1 MSVKRWSWSEATWL
15 LIAALLA
22 GSELAWAYLVLAWY
36 SRLPATAFARTALS
50 WPAAA
55 LLLALAVVTAR
66 RLLRSPWNEQRAAA
80 AVLVAGL
87 LVVPTT
93 VWLEYG
99 HRPPHATDVLRLPDR
114 LAHAPAA
121 ASALLFGAFLWWR
134 GAAIARS
141 PLHFDD
147 AYERLVLGVAAL
159 IAVLVLGAATGAA
172 PDHAVTAALVLQ
184 FFACILPALAI
195 TRLADIRR
203 QRVVDAAGPM
213 LSREWLTV
221 LGLTVAGILAMAV
234 LLAGTVS
241 ADVARALTAVMD
253 AGSMLLIVLVY
264 AVALPMGLVAA
275 VVIWLLRGLLALLG
289 GGHPPPPQPLP
300 SLDEFRQQASTTTH
314 HLPPVLLLTGK
325 WLLLGLVLAVVAAV
339 IVRAVFRYRRGPDE
353 EYHEVRE
360 SLWPSGGLLSLIG
373 RWLRRL
379 LQRLG
384 GRWRRATTPA
394 AAPVPAAR
402 TADPEARTVRAMY
415 RAWLAAAARRGR
427 PRRPPQTPAEFLEEA
442 FDLVPDGA
450 TELVT
455 LTRLYEVARYGVPPL
470 PPSVTAEAQMAWAR
484 LRDHLAVSRS
494 GTAAPSREDR
504 DGAR

>member
-1 MSVKRWSWSEATWL
+1 MAV
-15 LIAALLA
+15 LLA
-22 GSELAWAYLVLAWY
+22 GSEQAWAYLALAWY

-55 LLLALAVVTAR
+55 ALLVLALATAR
-66 RLLRSPWNEQRAAA
+66 RLLRGSWSEQRAALGI
-80 AVLVAGL
+80 LVAGAWL
-87 LVVPTT
+87 VPTV

-99 HRPPHATDVLRLPDR
+99 HRPPHATDLLHLPDR

-134 GAAIARS
+134 GTAIARS

-184 FFACILPALAI
+184 FFACTLPALAI
-195 TRLADIRR
+195 TRLEDIRR
-203 QRVVDAAGPM
+203 QRTPDAAGPA

-221 LGLTVAGILAMAV
+221 LGLTVAGILTLAV

-241 ADVARALTAVMD
+241 ADVARALTALLN
-253 AGSMLLIVLVY
+253 AGSVLLIVLVY
-264 AVALPMGLVAA
+264 AVALPMGLLAA
-275 VVIWLLRGLLALLG
+275 VVIWLLRGLIALLG
-289 GGHPPPPQPLP
+289 GSRPPPPGSLP
-300 SLDEFRQQASTTTH
+300 SPDEFRQQAETAAH
-314 HLPPVLLLTGK
+314 HLPPVLLLAGK

-353 EYHEVRE
+353 EYEEVRE
-360 SLWPSGGLLSLIG
+360 SLWPGGGLRALLG
-373 RWLRRL
+373 QWLRWL

-384 GRWRRATTPA
+384 GRWRRAATPA
-394 AAPVPAAR
+394 AAPAPAAR

-442 FDLVPDGA
+442 RDLVPDGA

-455 LTRLYEVARYGVPPL
+455 LTRLYEVARYGAPPL
-470 PPSVTAEAQMAWAR
+470 PPSVTAEAQTAWAR
-484 LRDHLAVSRS
+484 LRQHLPAART
-494 GTAAPSREDR
+494 GTAGPGREDGH
-504 DGAR
+504 GAG

>member
-1 MSVKRWSWSEATWL
+1 MSAKRWSWFEATWAV
-15 LIAALLA
+15 IATLLA
-22 GSELAWAYLVLAWY
+22 GSELAWAYLALAWY

-55 LLLALAVVTAR
+55 LLLGLAVVTAR
-66 RLLRSPWNEQRAAA
+66 RLLRGRWTERRAAV
-80 AVLVAGL
+80 AVLVAGAL
-87 LVVPTT
+87 LVPTT

-99 HRPPHATDVLRLPDR
+99 HRLPRGTDLLHLPER

-147 AYERLVLGVAAL
+147 AYERLVVGVAAL
-159 IAVLVLGAATGAA
+159 IAVLALGAATGAA

-184 FFACILPALAI
+184 FFACTLPALAI
-195 TRLADIRR
+195 TRLEDIRR
-203 QRVVDAAGPM
+203 QRASDATGPAFA
-213 LSREWLTV
+213 REWLTV
-221 LGLTVAGILAMAV
+221 LGLTVAGILALAA

-241 ADVARALTAVMD
+241 ADVARALTAVME
-253 AGSMLLIVLVY
+253 AGSVLLIVLVY
-264 AVALPMGLVAA
+264 AVALPMGLLATVL
-275 VVIWLLRGLLALLG
+275 IWLLRGMIALLG
-289 GGHPPPPQPLP
+289 GSRPPPPQPLP
-300 SLDEFRQQASTTTH
+300 SPDEFRQQADAAAH
-314 HLPPVLLLTGK
+314 HLPPVLVLAGK
-325 WLLLGLVLAVVAAV
+325 WLLLGLVVAVVAAV
-339 IVRAVFRYRRGPDE
+339 IVRAVFRYRRGPAEDYE
-353 EYHEVRE
+353 EVRE
-360 SLWPSGGLLSLIG
+360 SLWPGGGLRALIG

-394 AAPVPAAR
+394 AASVPAAR

-427 PRRPPQTPAEFLEEA
+427 PRRPPQTPSEFLEEA
-442 FDLVPDGA
+442 RDLVPDGV

-455 LTRLYEVARYGVPPL
+455 LTRLYEVARYGAPPL
-470 PPSVTAEAQMAWAR
+470 PPSVTAEAQTTWSR
-484 LRDHLAVSRS
+484 LRQHLLAART
-494 GTAAPSREDR
+494 GTAGPGRED
-504 DGAR
+504 GHGTG